1 MPRFLA
7 AGTTLE
13 MVSTPEYE
21 QAHEHRESG
30 LERTVLI
37 ACTERMTRLAPN
49 K

>member
-1 MPRFLA
+1 MRDA
-7 AGTTLE
+7 IE

-37 ACTERMTRLAPN
+37 ACTERVNRLPGAN
-49 K
+49 ANG